1 MIINGF
7 WYSIDKVLP
16 PRDDE
21 YQSIEVIVVL
31 KSGAVG
37 KGYRYYY
44 PDKQDWCFYA
54 GVGEFKDIE
63 TLGDD
68 DVAYWTVIPACGAI

>member
-1 MIINGF
+1 MVNGV
-7 WYSIDKVLP
+7 WYSVDEALP
-16 PRDDE
+16 PHKDE

-31 KSGAVG
+31 KSGEVG

-54 GVGEFKDIE
+54 GIGEFKDIE
-63 TLGDD
+63 ILQDD
-68 DVAYWTVIPACGAI
+68 DIVYWTVAPVALS